1 MTDSVSRFSA
11 RVDNYRKYRPGYP
24 QEILAFLH
32 RTINLSPMW
41 TVADI
46 GSGTGIFA
54 EIFLQ
59 HGNTV
64 LGVEPNAAMRAASEA
79 QLIDHAHFVAIDG
92 SAEATG
98 LAPASVDLITVA
110 QAFHWFDVAEARR
123 EFLRILR
130 PAGWVVLAWN
140 SRRLDSTPFL
150 CGYEALL
157 HEINSDY
164 AQKNEKN
171 ADDDVI
177 STFFGGRDRFGVA
190 HFDNVQHF
198 DWDGL
203 RDRALSSSYAPLAN
217 NPAHASFLTRLRKLF
232 DEHQVDGRIAYEYD
246 TRLYYGQ
253 LHAPTVN
260 L

>member
-24 QEILAFLH
+24 REILAFLH

-59 HGNTV
+59 YGNTV

-79 QLIDHAHFVAIDG
+79 QLVDHPHFVAIEG
-92 SAEATG
+92 SAEATS
-98 LAPASVDLITVA
+98 LATASVDLITAA
-110 QAFHWFDVAEARR
+110 QAFHWFNVEKARQ

-150 CGYEALL
+150 RGYEALL
-157 HEINSDY
+157 REINSDY

-171 ADDDVI
+171 VGDDVI
-177 STFFGGRDRFGVA
+177 HAFFGGDERFGVA
-190 HFDNVQHF
+190 HFENVQRF

-203 RDRALSSSYAPLAN
+203 QGRALSSSYAPLAD
-217 NPAHASFLTRLRKLF
+217 NPAHEAFIRQLRQLF
-232 DEHQVDGRIAYEYD
+232 DDHQVDGYVDYEYD

-253 LHAPTVN
+253 LHAHTVKS
-260 L
+260 

>member
-24 QEILAFLH
+24 LEILAFLH

-59 HGNTV
+59 YGNTV
-64 LGVEPNAAMRAASEA
+64 LGVEPNTAMRAASEA
-79 QLIDHAHFVAIDG
+79 QLIDHPHFIAVEG

-98 LAPASVDLITVA
+98 LAPASVDLITAA
-110 QAFHWFDVAEARR
+110 QAFHWFDAQKARQ

-130 PAGWVVLAWN
+130 PNGWVVLAWN
-140 SRRLDSTPFL
+140 SRRLNSTPFL
-150 CGYEALL
+150 RGYEALL
-157 HEINSDY
+157 HKINSDY

-171 ADDDVI
+171 VDDDVI
-177 STFFGGRDRFGVA
+177 CAFFGGEESFGVV
-190 HFDNVQHF
+190 HFDNVQRF
-198 DWDGL
+198 NWEGL
-203 RDRALSSSYAPLAN
+203 RGRALSSSYAPLAD
-217 NPAHASFLTRLRKLF
+217 NPMHKSFLAQLRQLF
-232 DEHQVDGRIAYEYD
+232 DDHQVDGHIAYEYD

-253 LHAPTVN
+253 LHAQTVKP
-260 L
+260 